1 MRQRGDDA
9 NRGEDHLTARHDTE
23 DNRAILLYDADCGVC
38 KFLVARVLAWDR
50 RRNLRPASLQSAEAD
65 ALLGP
70 MDTETKMSSWHL
82 VTADGSVHSAGAAFP
97 PLLRRLPAGAPLAV
111 LTARL
116 PRLTER
122 GYRLVASN
130 RNHLGRRIPSGWKR
144 SATESIA
151 ARSRP
156 E

>member
-1 MRQRGDDA
+1 M
-9 NRGEDHLTARHDTE
+9 TARHDA
-23 DNRAILLYDADCGVC
+23 DAHRAILLYDADCGVC

-50 RRNLRPASLQSAEAD
+50 RGKIRPAALQSAEAD

-70 MDTETKMSSWHL
+70 MDTETRMSSWHL
-82 VTADGSVHSAGAAFP
+82 VTEDGTVHSAGAAFP
-97 PLLRRLPAGAPLAV
+97 PLLRMLPAGAPFAAV
-111 LTARL
+111 TARL
-116 PRLTER
+116 PGVTER

-130 RNHLGRRIPSGWKR
+130 RNRLGRRIPSGWKR
-144 SATESIA
+144 SASDAIA